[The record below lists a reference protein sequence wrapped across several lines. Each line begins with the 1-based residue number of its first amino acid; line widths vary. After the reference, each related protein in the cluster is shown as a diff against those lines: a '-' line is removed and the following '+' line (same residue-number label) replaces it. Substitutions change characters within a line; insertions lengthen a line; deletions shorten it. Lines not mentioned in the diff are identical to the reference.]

1 MRVNRE
7 IDRRVP
13 RVERPDVERT
23 TPWYWILEETA
34 TWPYLKVRETNQP
47 AR

>member
-1 MRVNRE
+1 MKVNRE

-13 RVERPDVERT
+13 RVERPELWRT
-23 TPWYWILEETA
+23 IPRKWVLEETA

-47 AR
+47 VR